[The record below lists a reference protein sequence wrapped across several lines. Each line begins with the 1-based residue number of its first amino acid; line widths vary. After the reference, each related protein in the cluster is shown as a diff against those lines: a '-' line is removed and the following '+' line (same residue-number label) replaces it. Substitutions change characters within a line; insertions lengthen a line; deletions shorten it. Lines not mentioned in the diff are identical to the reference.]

1 MGIVTAD
8 GSVLTKLKGYWS
20 EKDIYLNGSNQI
32 VLLKPNMSA
41 SWAIDIISKYLDKK
55 LEGWTKKAIEK
66 VLINYVKGPNKK
78 ENKIAHQLQCSGVSF
93 SDFSIDNPNIKPE
106 WYHVQTHSLSCR
118 RVFDDLQGQGASIT
132 ESADI
137 LAKIWFSEYRSNP
150 YKGTTL
156 NAPNEVALASVH
168 WDAVQN
174 MDIGDLL
181 DNLWLLANIVC
192 TPKQFDFDKTAAN
205 NLCNADSGKVILES
219 LTSKEWTLINR
230 YSATPIE
237 AMGPSEVY
245 KFIRRVKTAADQAL
259 LYLVL
264 EGVCLL
270 PFAYRSFG
278 ININQVGLSE
288 LVLGE
293 SLLTGHFDYNRSN
306 LASRLLVSCS
316 MKSMHDFP
324 LGIAEQD
331 ITKFMWSAS
340 KSVHTW
346 RSTYQKPLK
355 DYAIKNKLK
364 EYPYADLKN
373 IKTVDQQ
380 TYTVKWVKSNCSKEW
395 ADFITAFW
403 TLNKAGDKTKK
414 NTIRALID
422 WATEKRRFQIPYDIK
437 PEDLRN
443 PYLESEEVTYFEYL
457 RDRDDFSE
465 NKRVAAW
472 QSAAMVYN
480 TVANSAKLP
489 GSPVYGHKVKNPF
502 DVIVN
507 PFSRESGFKTRR
519 PRIPESIV
527 EMMIETLLEP
537 DENNVPTYA
546 WVQKATANHD
556 TALVPDPDDPTKT
569 IKVWCPST
577 ANCLATIL
585 LTPIR
590 GHQSRWLDQGLM
602 DNFIF
607 DLQTRQMVKNNH
619 PLTEW
624 RYHDGKTHMQKYGR
638 RSGVLQTE
646 EDYATGTDEFII
658 WISTNKTQMWSP
670 AKKRGYPLPWPTGEE
685 LMESEDEAARAA
697 GGWLHRAYQV
707 LQNQIKWMQRYD
719 PNPFPVSFEHD
730 TADRKKINTDPA
742 YLAQYP
748 WFTPL
753 FRNMANSVKDER
765 DGHLVNIH
773 LPISWQKLEGL
784 FGLLAIETEKRFK
797 KKFKREIRLT
807 RSSKRGKLCIYNVH
821 DLRVR
826 GITHLLE
833 LGVPLSVVQ
842 HLVGHATEFMTFGYA
857 KFDTPW
863 IKEQI
868 INAIKKKAHDV
879 GGFDRAWQLLKD
891 GKISPEQ
898 FLVFPKRNGDTQ
910 LGAIAEDLTAYVPIA
925 GGICRMGGPGSNS
938 CQVGRLYMRTYE
950 GGIHTGEEYE
960 EYGPTNGHCGLCRF
974 WATGPLFLLEQAYFG
989 NLTEFKFMELCR
1001 RRKKLYSRRNDLAIL
1016 ISESSSGASKYHQE
1030 RELLELEDQITNA
1043 TAEISIIQVDLALR
1057 AELFIESDNR
1067 LTQLREFLKENPDAN
1082 LNKFELITGPIG
1094 ENFDLK
1100 PEIMETS
1107 ETGLIRTTMELFR
1120 LIERKAVAIPAEI
1133 AMRGAEITD
1142 QLLEKIGFQG
1152 GRMFQIRD
1160 PENRTMASSM
1170 FLNFCSYAADPD
1182 PVKGDA
1188 ILQKALDEEGGINM
1202 IEAKQGELRQLAD
1215 LVFSKA
1221 KTGETINWGM
1231 GSNGNNLLDQ
1241 QNAIL
1246 AQITDSGYISSSDS
1260 A

>member
-1 MGIVTAD
+1 M
-8 GSVLTKLKGYWS
+8 
-20 EKDIYLNGSNQI
+20 
-32 VLLKPNMSA
+32 
-41 SWAIDIISKYLDKK
+41 
-55 LEGWTKKAIEK
+55 
-66 VLINYVKGPNKK
+66 
-78 ENKIAHQLQCSGVSF
+78 
-93 SDFSIDNPNIKPE
+93 NI
-106 WYHVQTHSLSCR
+106 C
-118 RVFDDLQGQGASIT
+118 
-132 ESADI
+132 
-137 LAKIWFSEYRSNP
+137 
-150 YKGTTL
+150 
-156 NAPNEVALASVH
+156 
-168 WDAVQN
+168 
-174 MDIGDLL
+174 DLL
-181 DNLWLLANIVC
+181 DDLWQLANIASA
-192 TPKQFDFDKTAAN
+192 PKQFGFDKTVAKHLYN
-205 NLCNADSGKVILES
+205 SGPGKVILES
-219 LTSKEWTLINR
+219 LTATELTLINR
-230 YSATPIE
+230 YIAMPIE
-237 AMGPSEVY
+237 MLSLSQVHQL
-245 KFIRRVKTAADQAL
+245 ICRIKTAADQAL
-259 LYLVL
+259 LCLVM
-264 EGVCLL
+264 EGACLL
-270 PFAYRSFG
+270 PFEFRPTCLS
-278 ININQVGLSE
+278 INEVGLST
-288 LVLGE
+288 LVLGV
-293 SLLTGHFDYNRSN
+293 SLLTGHFNNNRSN
-306 LASRLLVSCS
+306 LASRLLASSS
-316 MKSMHDFP
+316 MKSLHDFP
-324 LGIAEQD
+324 LGIAELD
-331 ITKFMWSAS
+331 IPKLVSFNSPFLYS
-340 KSVHTW
+340 F
-346 RSTYQKPLK
+346 RSTYQRPLK
-355 DYAIKNKLK
+355 DYSITKNLK
-364 EYPYADLKN
+364 EYPYADLSN
-373 IKTVDQQ
+373 LKTVEHHA
-380 TYTVKWVKSNCSKEW
+380 YTVEWVKSNCSKEW

-403 TLNKAGDKTKK
+403 TQNRSGDSVKKTS
-414 NTIRALID
+414 IRALVN
-422 WATEKRRFQIPYDIK
+422 WATEKRTFQTPYDIK

-443 PYLESEEVTYFEYL
+443 PYLESEEVTFYEYL
-457 RDRDDFSE
+457 RDRDGYSE

-472 QSAAMVYN
+472 QCSAKVYN

-489 GSPVYGHKVKNPF
+489 GSPVYGHDMKNPF
-502 DVIVN
+502 DVLEN
-507 PFSRESGFKTRR
+507 PFNRESGFKTQR
-519 PRIPESIV
+519 PRMPESIV

-537 DENNVPTYA
+537 DENNMPTYTWA
-546 WVQKATANHD
+546 QKATAVHD
-556 TALVPDPDDPTKT
+556 TALVHDPDDPTKT
-569 IKVWCPST
+569 ISVWCPST

-602 DNFIF
+602 DKFIF
-607 DLQTRQMVKNNH
+607 DLQTGQMVKNNH

-638 RSGVLQTE
+638 RSGAFQTE

-658 WISTNKTQMWSP
+658 WVSTNKTQMWNP

-685 LMESEDEAARAA
+685 LMKSEDAAVRTA
-697 GGWLHRAYQV
+697 GIWLNRAYKI

-730 TADRKKINTDPA
+730 TKDRAKINPA
-742 YLAQYP
+742 YRDQYP

-753 FRNMANSVKDER
+753 FRNLANSVKDER

-773 LPISWQKLEGL
+773 LPVSWQKLESL
-784 FGLLAIETEKRFK
+784 FGLLATETEKRFK
-797 KKFKREIRLT
+797 EKFKREIRLT
-807 RSSKRGKLCIYNVH
+807 RGTKPKLCIYNVH

-833 LGVPLSVVQ
+833 LGVPLNVVQ
-842 HLVGHATEFMTFGYA
+842 HLVGHASEFMTFGYA

-868 INAIKKKAHDV
+868 INAIKKKALDV

-938 CQVGRLYMRTYE
+938 CQVGRLYLRTYE
-950 GGIHTGEEYE
+950 GGTHAGDDYE
-960 EYGPTNGHCGLCRF
+960 EYGPTNGHCALCRF

-1001 RRKKLYSRRNDLAIL
+1001 RRKKLYSRRNDLAIS
-1016 ISESSSGASKYHQE
+1016 ISESPSGASKYHQE

-1043 TAEISIIQVDLALR
+1043 TAEVSIIQVDLALR
-1057 AELFIESDNR
+1057 AELFIESDKR

-1120 LIERKAVAIPAEI
+1120 LIERKAVAVPAEI

-1188 ILQKALDEEGGINM
+1188 ILQKAIDEEGDLNM
-1202 IEAKQGELRQLAD
+1202 IEAKQDELRQLAE

-1231 GSNGNNLLDQ
+1231 GSNGNDLLDQ
-1241 QNAIL
+1241 QSATL
-1246 AQITDSGYISSSDS
+1246 AQITDSGHASCPVS